1 MRLDRYL
8 VARGLAES
16 RAKAKDL
23 IQAGRVRVN
32 GKVVKKPAF
41 EVPEAPRVEVEE
53 SEGYVGR
60 GARKLLGALLT
71 FPVQVEGRV
80 AADVGASTGGFTQVL
95 LEKGARRV
103 YALDVGHGQL
113 HPLLLADPRVV
124 AMEGVNAR
132 TLASLPEPV
141 ELATMDVSFIS
152 STLIL
157 PRLFDWLAP
166 GGEALILVKP
176 QFELEPGAHAGV
188 VRDVTLRQRAL
199 ERVRSAARGLG
210 FVVRGEAESPLPG
223 RAGNR
228 EIWLWLQ
235 KPPAAAPVAAKE

>member
-8 VARGLAES
+8 VERGLVES

-23 IQAGRVRVN
+23 IKAGRVRVA
-32 GKVVKKPAF
+32 GRVVKKPAF
-41 EVPEAPRVEVEE
+41 EVPEAAPVEVEGV
-53 SEGYVGR
+53 EGYVGR
-60 GARKLLGALLT
+60 GAHKLLGALRA
-71 FPVQVEGRV
+71 FPVRVAGRV
-80 AADVGASTGGFTQVL
+80 AVDVGASTGGFTQVL

-113 HPLLLADPRVV
+113 HPRLLADPRVV

-132 TLASLPEPV
+132 ALTRLPEPV

-157 PRLFDWLAP
+157 PRLFGWLAP

-176 QFELEPGAHAGV
+176 QFELEPGTHAGV
-188 VRDVTLRQRAL
+188 VRDPALRQQAL
-199 ERVRSAARGLG
+199 ERVRRAARGLG
-210 FVVRGEAESPLPG
+210 FVVRGQAESPLPG
-223 RAGNR
+223 RSGNR
-228 EIWLWLQ
+228 ETWLWLE
-235 KPPAAAPVAAKE
+235 KPPRPEEVATEG

>member
-8 VARGLAES
+8 VERGLAES

-23 IQAGRVRVN
+23 IQAGRVRVD
-32 GKVVKKPAF
+32 GRVVKKPAF
-41 EVPEAPRVEVEE
+41 DVPEAARVEVEGDK
-53 SEGYVGR
+53 GYVGR
-60 GARKLLGALLT
+60 GAHKLLGALLT

-124 AMEGVNAR
+124 AMERVNAR
-132 TLASLPEPV
+132 ALLHLPEPV
-141 ELATMDVSFIS
+141 ELATMDVSFIA

-166 GGEALILVKP
+166 EGEALILVKP
-176 QFELEPGAHAGV
+176 QFELEPGIHAGV
-188 VRDVTLRQRAL
+188 VRDAALRQRAMA
-199 ERVRSAARGLG
+199 RVRAAARGLG

-235 KPPAAAPVAAKE
+235 KPPRGDRVALKR

>member
-8 VARGLAES
+8 VERGLAES

-23 IQAGRVRVN
+23 IKEGRVRVD
-32 GKVVKKPAF
+32 GRVVKKPAF
-41 EVPEAPRVEVEE
+41 EVPEAARVEVEGK
-53 SEGYVGR
+53 EGYVGR
-60 GARKLLGALLT
+60 GAHKLLGALLT
-71 FPVQVEGRV
+71 FPVQVAGRV

-157 PRLFDWLAP
+157 PRLFDWLVP

-176 QFELEPGAHAGV
+176 QFELEPGTHAGV
-188 VRDVTLRQRAL
+188 VRDPALRQRAL
-199 ERVRSAARGLG
+199 ERVRSAAQGLG
-210 FVVRGEAESPLPG
+210 FVVRGQAESPLPG

-235 KPPAAAPVAAKE
+235 KPPTAAPVAAKE